1 MNQTTFDFDNTVRA
15 LEQGL
20 PVRSIM
26 SAPLET
32 IDESGDPAEFFERH
46 AKYGFDSAPVRNAH
60 DQVMGLFYR
69 DEVKRD
75 GPNAKLHPLHEVPIV
90 AAETPVVRLIHL
102 FQTTSHRHWLV
113 LDHERICGIVTYAD
127 LGKFPVRML
136 AVVKIMR
143 LEQLLTMLLVRECSE
158 TKLFGELSDERQK
171 KLQKTLQN
179 NAQTNEQ
186 IPLAEFLSFSDK
198 VELLKRALLRKA
210 EGEQIGGVVT
220 MRDQLMHMREG
231 ESSGAAIDKFLQRLT
246 TIDNLI
252 GKWTEELSKP
262 SKAPHPT
269 PEGPVGN

>member
-1 MNQTTFDFDNTVRA
+1 MNQTTFDFNNTVKA

-46 AKYGFDSAPVRNAH
+46 AQYGFDSAPIRNAH
-60 DQVMGLFYR
+60 DQIIGLFYK

-75 GPNAKLHPLHEVPIV
+75 GPNARFHPLHEVPIV

-143 LEQLLTMLLVRECSE
+143 LEQLLTTLLVQECSE
-158 TKLFGELSDERQK
+158 AKLLSKLSDERQK

-198 VELLKRALLRKA
+198 VELLRKA
-210 EGEQIGGVVT
+210 MDRKTQAEQIGGVVA

-246 TIDNLI
+246 TIDELI
-252 GKWTEELSKP
+252 GVWTRELSG
-262 SKAPHPT
+262 APNLPE
-269 PEGPVGN
+269 PKLEGPAGV